1 MTWIFGLKRC
11 GVLLVASVALAAC
24 SPSWQNLRKEETFKG
39 PTRAYTAV
47 LPEGWKRAPTDS
59 DVLLITRDGLFL
71 QQISVVK
78 YSLDEAF
85 ADKKISSDTPP
96 QELALL
102 QYKKLRDE
110 EQDLAQV
117 QKAETK
123 GVLALFPVSHAK
135 PLPGT
140 TERVAIK
147 PFKLDGHDAFLLE
160 TRSYNSW
167 GLEYQSEAIGVVH
180 EGDYWLIRY
189 LAPKLYY
196 AHRDQVTFDRFL
208 AQFKLKPKCRVFC
221 SD

>member
-1 MTWIFGLKRC
+1 MKPTRVNRRLALA
-11 GVLLVASVALAAC
+11 LLCLTVAAC
-24 SPSWQNLRKEETFKG
+24 SPSWKNLRKEETFKG

-47 LPEGWKRAPTDS
+47 LPEDWKRAPTDS

-78 YSLDEAF
+78 YPLDQSF
-85 ADKKISSDTPP
+85 PDKKITSETPP

-102 QYKKLRDE
+102 QYKKFRDE
-110 EQDLAQV
+110 EPDLAQV

-123 GVLALFPVSHAK
+123 GVLALFPVTHAK

-147 PFKLDGHDAFLLE
+147 PFKLDGRDAFLLE

-196 AHRDQVTFDRFL
+196 AHRDQATFDQFL